1 MINELQLELSIKC
14 NSKCVMCPRDSVK
27 RNTKGG
33 FMDTELAKKI
43 IDDAYEAGAR
53 MIKPQWFGE
62 SMLHPNY
69 IEILQYAKDKG
80 YRIVIF
86 TNGSLLNREMRE
98 ALIDIGVDKTF
109 VSIDTC
115 NKNEYEK
122 IRVGL
127 DFDIVLKNVKN
138 FYKHKKPEMKL
149 LISAVELGKN
159 NTVGINYAFSG
170 ISDDI
175 TVNNTVEYNKI
186 SKEKKK
192 KVICK
197 HNVRSRL
204 VVAFDGKCYLCC
216 HDWLGEYYIGDYKMQ
231 TIKEI
236 WDSNLRKDKLDN
248 LKSLNICQFCQ

>member
-1 MINELQLELSIKC
+1 
-14 NSKCVMCPRDSVK
+14 
-27 RNTKGG
+27 
-33 FMDTELAKKI
+33 
-43 IDDAYEAGAR
+43 
-53 MIKPQWFGE
+53 
-62 SMLHPNY
+62 
-69 IEILQYAKDKG
+69 
-80 YRIVIF
+80 
-86 TNGSLLNREMRE
+86 
-98 ALIDIGVDKTF
+98 
-109 VSIDTC
+109 
-115 NKNEYEK
+115 
-122 IRVGL
+122 
-127 DFDIVLKNVKN
+127 
-138 FYKHKKPEMKL
+138 MKL